1 LLRDFQ
7 DALAIAL
14 GVRSRLAGGFWGG
27 PLFHRIFLKPECPSG
42 YLIK

>member
-14 GVRSRLAGGFWGG
+14 GVRARLAGGFWSGW
-27 PLFHRIFLKPECPSG
+27 LFHKTF
-42 YLIK
+42 